1 MLVRQR
7 TLFQCGVW
15 SHEASDMVFSG
26 LSGSRFHAEKEF
38 RQQLGKGTLW
48 LEHTGEEDVGR

>member
-1 MLVRQR
+1 MRQQ

-26 LSGSRFHAEKEF
+26 LSGSRFHAKKEF